1 MCLKT
6 PSPELLEEEKQIQIT
21 INNYIDQFKHIKFN
35 AGAGAGKTHALKES
49 LLYIVNKHGDKLKYH
64 NQQILCITYTNVATN
79 EIKERIGNSSL
90 VKVST
95 IHERVWELI
104 KDYQKELVQIHQEK
118 VSNELIETQGALNN
132 PDNAKYQKFQSLDEA
147 GQETLKQI
155 LLDNRELYY
164 RNKDKNAAI
173 FKTAFNTIVDN
184 DLMSNVGQFKDIIKA
199 IYKIENFQICLEKI
213 VANEYKSVI
222 YDNTQN
228 NDSLHRMKISHDTL
242 LEYGFKIVDR
252 YDTLKKIIIN
262 KFPYILIDEY
272 QDTAENVI
280 KIINSLSMYSQ
291 QINYNLF
298 IGYFGDTAQNIYDT
312 GVGSN
317 IDEIHPNL
325 VSVDKRFN
333 RRSAK
338 QVIEVINKIR
348 NDHIEQTSIYE
359 DDDCGSVEFYQGSE
373 DKINDFITKCKVDL
387 NISDTNKLHCFV
399 LKNELVAKYNGFENI
414 YNSFKRTTLYSGLNY
429 STLNT
434 ELVTYD
440 VTKLGDVQNL
450 IYKIIELQQSL
461 VNPKKPLSDIV
472 NEKIYEG
479 FNFKELFNLI
489 ELLKSISGNTL
500 KEYIE
505 SIFNNYEESETK
517 GYKKKVEDVFKEIDT
532 CSFENLVSFIL
543 EKLYRDIDDE
553 QLDDAKSKIET
564 LLSISMIEYIKW
576 FEFVNRV
583 EIQDVIYHTYHAT
596 KGLEFDNVLVIMEN
610 RFGQA
615 NKFSNFFSNP
625 NIGDESTKN
634 LLYVACSRAR
644 KNLKIFYLDD
654 ATSFRSGIETI
665 FGNVQEYITEEVI
678 NNG

>member
-118 VSNELIETQGALNN
+118 VLNELIETQSALNN
-132 PDNAKYQKFQSLDEA
+132 LDNTKYQKFQSLDEA

-155 LLDNRELYY
+155 LLDNRDLYY

-272 QDTAENVI
+272 QDTAEKVI

-387 NISDTNKLHCFV
+387 NISDTNKLHCFC
-399 LKNELVAKYNGFENI
+399 
-414 YNSFKRTTLYSGLNY
+414 T
-429 STLNT
+429 
-434 ELVTYD
+434 
-440 VTKLGDVQNL
+440 
-450 IYKIIELQQSL
+450 
-461 VNPKKPLSDIV
+461 
-472 NEKIYEG
+472 
-479 FNFKELFNLI
+479 
-489 ELLKSISGNTL
+489 
-500 KEYIE
+500 
-505 SIFNNYEESETK
+505 
-517 GYKKKVEDVFKEIDT
+517 
-532 CSFENLVSFIL
+532 
-543 EKLYRDIDDE
+543 
-553 QLDDAKSKIET
+553 
-564 LLSISMIEYIKW
+564 
-576 FEFVNRV
+576 
-583 EIQDVIYHTYHAT
+583 
-596 KGLEFDNVLVIMEN
+596 
-610 RFGQA
+610 
-615 NKFSNFFSNP
+615 
-625 NIGDESTKN
+625 
-634 LLYVACSRAR
+634 
-644 KNLKIFYLDD
+644 
-654 ATSFRSGIETI
+654 
-665 FGNVQEYITEEVI
+665 
-678 NNG
+678 

>member
-1 MCLKT
+1 MCLKN
-6 PSPELLEEEKQIQIT
+6 PSAELLEEEKQIQVT
-21 INNYIDQFKHIKFN
+21 INNHIDNFSHIKFN

-49 LLYIVNKHGDKLKYH
+49 LLYIVNKHGKKLKYH

-104 KDYQKELVQIHQEK
+104 KDYQKELVQIHQKK
-118 VSNELIETQGALNN
+118 VSNELNTTQAELNN
-132 PDNAKYQKFQSLDEA
+132 TDNAKYRKFQSLDASE
-147 GQETLKQI
+147 QEQLIRI

-164 RNKDKNAAI
+164 KNKDKSAPT
-173 FKTAFNTIVDN
+173 FKAAFNTIVNN

-222 YDNTQN
+222 YDSTQN

-242 LEYGFKIVDR
+242 LEYGFKIIDR
-252 YDTLKKIIIN
+252 YETLKKIIIN
-262 KFPYILIDEY
+262 KFPYILVDEY

-280 KIINSLSMYSQ
+280 KIINTLSIYSD
-291 QINYNLF
+291 QINFNLF

-348 NDHIEQTSIYE
+348 NDHIKQTSIYE

-373 DKINDFITKCKVDL
+373 ARINDFITQCKVDL

-414 YNSFKRTTLYSGLNY
+414 YNSFQDTILYSGLNY
-429 STLNT
+429 QALNT

-440 VTKLGDVQNL
+440 KTKLGDVQNL
-450 IYKIIELQQSL
+450 IYKIIELHQSL
-461 VNPKKPLSDIV
+461 VNPKTPISEIL
-472 NEKIYEG
+472 NERIYEG
-479 FNFKELFNLI
+479 FNFKELFDLI

-500 KEYIE
+500 KEYIV
-505 SIFNNYEESETK
+505 SIFNNYEESSIK
-517 GYKKKVEDVFKEIDT
+517 GFKQKVEDVFKEIDIY
-532 CSFENLVSFIL
+532 SLENLVSFML
-543 EKLYRDIDDE
+543 DKLYRDIDDA
-553 QLDDAKSKIET
+553 QLEEAKTKIER
-564 LLSISMIEYIKW
+564 LLSIPLSEYIKW
-576 FEFVNRV
+576 YEFVNRV
-583 EIQDVIYHTYHAT
+583 EKQDIVYHTYHAT
-596 KGLEFDNVLVIMEN
+596 KGLEFDNVLIIMEN
-610 RFGQA
+610 RFGRDA

-625 NIGDESTKN
+625 NAGDENTKN

-644 KNLKIFYLDD
+644 KNLRIFYLDD
-654 ATSFRSGIETI
+654 ITNFRNSMETI
-665 FGNVQEYITEEVI
+665 FGEVHSF
-678 NNG
+678 N

>member
-6 PSPELLEEEKQIQIT
+6 LLPELLEEEKQIQIA
-21 INNYIDQFKHIKFN
+21 INSHIDDFSHIKFN

-49 LLYIVNKHGDKLKYH
+49 LLYIVNKHGNKLRYH

-104 KDYQKELVQIHQEK
+104 KDYQEELVQIHKDNIEKWLNQFKLDIKDNSKQEYK
-118 VSNELIETQGALNN
+118 E
-132 PDNAKYQKFQSLDEA
+132 YQAFDEA
-147 GQETLKQI
+147 KQNDFFQLI
-155 LLDNRELYY
+155 IPKKEIFYK
-164 RNKDKNAAI
+164 NKDKKVGELKEIFSDEFTNY
-173 FKTAFNTIVDN
+173 FKTKGAFISTVKM
-184 DLMSNVGQFKDIIKA
+184 LF
-199 IYKIENFQICLEKI
+199 KIENFGKCLEKI
-213 VANEYKSVI
+213 DTKEYKSVI
-222 YDNTQN
+222 YDSKQN

-242 LEYGFKIVDR
+242 LEYGLKIVDR

-262 KFPYILIDEY
+262 KFPYILVDEY

-280 KIINSLSMYSQ
+280 KIINLLATYSE
-291 QINYNLF
+291 QINFNLF

-333 RRSAK
+333 RRSSK
-338 QVIEVINKIR
+338 QVIEIINKIR
-348 NDHIEQTSIYE
+348 NDHIEQISIYE

-373 DKINDFITKCKVDL
+373 DKINDFISKCTEDL

-399 LKNELVAKYNGFENI
+399 LKNELVAKYNGFVNI
-414 YNSFKRTTLYSGLNY
+414 YNSFKLAKRYQGLNY
-429 STLNT
+429 QDLNT

-440 VTKLGDVQNL
+440 KTKLGEVQNL

-461 VNPKKPLSDIV
+461 VNPKTPISDIL

-479 FNFKELFNLI
+479 FNFKELFDLI

-505 SIFNNYEESETK
+505 TIFNKYEESETK
-517 GYKKKVEDVFKEIDT
+517 GYKKKVEDIFKEIDT
-532 CSFENLVSFIL
+532 YSLEKLVFYML

-553 QLDDAKSKIET
+553 QLDDAKIKIER
-564 LLSISMIEYIKW
+564 LLSISMTEYIKW

-583 EIQDVIYHTYHAT
+583 EKQDVIYHTYHAT

-610 RFGQA
+610 SFTRND
-615 NKFSNFFSNP
+615 NKFCNFFSNP
-625 NIGDESTKN
+625 NTGDENTKN

-644 KNLKIFYLDD
+644 KNLRIFYLDD
-654 ATSFRSGIETI
+654 VTSFRNSIESI
-665 FGNVQEYITEEVI
+665 FGELKIL
-678 NNG
+678 

>member
-1 MCLKT
+1 MCLKN
-6 PSPELLEEEKQIQIT
+6 PSAELLEEEKQIQIT
-21 INNYIDQFKHIKFN
+21 INSHIDEFNHIKFN

-49 LLYIVNKHGDKLKYH
+49 LLYIVNKYGDKLKYH

-95 IHERVWELI
+95 IHERIWELI

-118 VSNELIETQGALNN
+118 VSNELVETQAALSN
-132 PDNAKYQKFQSLDEA
+132 PDNSKYQKFQRLDET
-147 GQETLKQI
+147 GQEALKQI

-164 RNKDKNAAI
+164 TNKDKNTAT
-173 FKTAFNTIVDN
+173 FRTAFQEIVDSSM
-184 DLMSNVGQFKDIIKA
+184 MSNVGQFKDIIKA

-213 VANEYKSVI
+213 STGEYKSVI
-222 YDNTQN
+222 YDSTQN

-242 LEYGFKIVDR
+242 LEYGLKIVDR
-252 YDTLKKIIIN
+252 YETLKKIIIN
-262 KFPYILIDEY
+262 KFPYILVDEY

-280 KIINSLSMYSQ
+280 KIINTLSIYSE
-291 QINYNLF
+291 QINFNLF

-348 NDHIEQTSIYE
+348 NDYIKQTSIYE

-373 DKINDFITKCKVDL
+373 ARINDFITQCKVDL

-414 YNSFKRTTLYSGLNY
+414 YNSFQDTILYSGLNY
-429 STLNT
+429 QALNT

-440 VTKLGDVQNL
+440 KTKLGDVQNL
-450 IYKIIELQQSL
+450 IYKIIELYQSL
-461 VNPKKPLSDIV
+461 VNPKTPISEIL

-479 FNFKELFNLI
+479 FNFKELFDLI

-500 KEYIE
+500 KEYIV
-505 SIFNNYEESETK
+505 SIFNNYEESSIK
-517 GYKKKVEDVFKEIDT
+517 GFKQKVEDIFKEINMY
-532 CSFENLVSFIL
+532 SLENLVSFIL

-553 QLDDAKSKIET
+553 KIDDAKIKLET
-564 LLSISMIEYIKW
+564 LLSIPIAEYIKW
-576 FEFVNRV
+576 FEFVNRA
-583 EIQDVIYHTYHAT
+583 EKQDVIYHTYHGT
-596 KGLEFDNVLVIMEN
+596 KGLEFDNVVVIMEN
-610 RFGQA
+610 GFGRNP
-615 NKFSNFFSNP
+615 NKFSNFFSNL
-625 NIGDESTKN
+625 NAGDENTKN

-644 KNLKIFYLDD
+644 KNLRIFYLNDV
-654 ATSFRSGIETI
+654 TNFKIGIQNI
-665 FGNVQEYITEEVI
+665 FNEVKVF
-678 NNG
+678 

>member
-1 MCLKT
+1 MCLKN
-6 PSPELLEEEKQIQIT
+6 PSAELLEEEKQIQVT
-21 INNYIDQFKHIKFN
+21 INNHIDNFSHIKFN

-49 LLYIVNKHGDKLKYH
+49 LLYIVNKHGNKLKYH

-118 VSNELIETQGALNN
+118 VSNELIETQATLNN
-132 PDNAKYQKFQSLDEA
+132 PDIVKYKKFQDLDEA
-147 GQETLKQI
+147 NQETLRQI

-164 RNKDKNAAI
+164 KNKDKNAAT
-173 FKTAFNTIVDN
+173 FKTAFQGIVDSSM
-184 DLMSNVGQFKDIIKA
+184 MSNVGQFKDIIKA
-199 IYKIENFQICLEKI
+199 IYKISNYQICLTKI
-213 VANEYKSVI
+213 DTKEYKTVV
-222 YDNTQN
+222 YDSKQNT
-228 NDSLHRMKISHDTL
+228 DSLHRMKVSHETL
-242 LEYGFKIVDR
+242 LEYGLKIVDK

-280 KIINSLSMYSQ
+280 KIINLLSMYSE

-298 IGYFGDTAQNIYDT
+298 IGYFGDTAQNIYDI

-325 VSVDKRFN
+325 VSVNKRFN

-348 NDHIEQTSIYE
+348 NDHIEQISIYE

-373 DKINDFITKCKVDL
+373 DKINDFITRCKVDL

-414 YNSFKRTTLYSGLNY
+414 YNSFKDTALYSGQNYQALN
-429 STLNT
+429 S

-440 VTKLGDVQNL
+440 KTKLGDVQNL
-450 IYKIIELQQSL
+450 IFKIIELQQSL
-461 VNPKKPLSDIV
+461 VNPKTPISEIL

-479 FNFKELFNLI
+479 FNFKELFDLI

-505 SIFNNYEESETK
+505 TIFNYYEESEIK
-517 GYKKKVEDVFKEIDT
+517 GYKQKVEDVFKEIDT
-532 CSFENLVSFIL
+532 YSLENLVSFML

-553 QLDDAKSKIET
+553 QLEDAKTKIET
-564 LLSISMIEYIKW
+564 LLSIPIIEYIKW
-576 FEFVNRV
+576 YEFVNRV
-583 EIQDVIYHTYHAT
+583 EKQDVIYHTYHAT
-596 KGLEFDNVLVIMEN
+596 KGLEFDNVLIIMEN
-610 RFGQA
+610 KFGLER
-615 NKFSNFFSNP
+615 NKFSSFFTNP
-625 NIGDESTKN
+625 INGDKNTKN

-654 ATSFRSGIETI
+654 VTTFKDGIENI
-665 FGNVQEYITEEVI
+665 FSEVKI
-678 NNG
+678 FNI

>member
-1 MCLKT
+1 MCLKN
-6 PSPELLEEEKQIQIT
+6 PSAELLEKEKQIQVI
-21 INNYIDQFKHIKFN
+21 INNHIDNFSHIKFN

-49 LLYIVNKHGDKLKYH
+49 LLYIVNKHGNKLKDH

-118 VSNELIETQGALNN
+118 VSNELNTTQAELNN
-132 PDNAKYQKFQSLDEA
+132 TDNAKYRKFQSLDASE
-147 GQETLKQI
+147 QEQLIRI

-164 RNKDKNAAI
+164 KNKDKSAPI

-222 YDNTQN
+222 YDSTQN

-272 QDTAENVI
+272 QDTAEKVI

-338 QVIEVINKIR
+338 QVIKVINKIR
-348 NDHIEQTSIYE
+348 NDHIEQISIYE

-373 DKINDFITKCKVDL
+373 DKINDFITRCKVDL
-387 NISDTNKLHCFV
+387 NISGTNKLHCFV

-414 YNSFKRTTLYSGLNY
+414 YNSFKNTILYSGLNY
-429 STLNT
+429 QNLNI

-440 VTKLGDVQNL
+440 KTKLGDVQNL

-461 VNPKKPLSDIV
+461 INLKTPISDIL

-479 FNFKELFNLI
+479 FNFKELFDLI

-505 SIFNNYEESETK
+505 TIFNYYEESEIK
-517 GYKKKVEDVFKEIDT
+517 GYKQKVEDVFKEIDT
-532 CSFENLVSFIL
+532 YSLENLVSFML

-553 QLDDAKSKIET
+553 QLDDAKTKIER
-564 LLSISMIEYIKW
+564 LLSIPMTEYIKW

-583 EIQDVIYHTYHAT
+583 ENQEVIYHTYHGT
-596 KGLEFDNVLVIMEN
+596 KGLEFNNVVVIMEN
-610 RFGQA
+610 SFTRND
-615 NKFSNFFSNP
+615 NKFSTFFSNL
-625 NIGDESTKN
+625 NNEDENTKN

-644 KNLKIFYLDD
+644 KNLRIFYLDD
-654 ATSFRSGIETI
+654 ITSFKDGIKTI
-665 FGNVQEYITEEVI
+665 FGEIYQFINIQE
-678 NNG
+678 

>member
-1 MCLKT
+1 MCLKN
-6 PSPELLEEEKQIQIT
+6 PSAELLEEEKQIQVT
-21 INNYIDQFKHIKFN
+21 INNHIDNFSHIKFN

-49 LLYIVNKHGDKLKYH
+49 LIYIVNKHGNKLKYH

-95 IHERVWELI
+95 IHERIWELI
-104 KDYQKELVQIHQEK
+104 KDYQKELLQIHKEK
-118 VSNELIETQGALNN
+118 VLDELTKTQVALNN
-132 PDNAKYQKFQSLDEA
+132 PEIKKYQLFQSLDETR
-147 GQETLKQI
+147 QETLKQV

-164 RNKDKNAAI
+164 KNKDKNAGQ
-173 FKTAFNTIVDN
+173 FRTAFQKIVDSN
-184 DLMSNVGQFKDIIKA
+184 LMSSVEKFKDIIKA
-199 IYKIENFQICLEKI
+199 IYKIDNYQICLTKI
-213 VANEYKSVI
+213 DIKEYKTVV
-222 YDNTQN
+222 YDSTQN

-262 KFPYILIDEY
+262 KFPYILVDEY

-280 KIINSLSMYSQ
+280 KIINSLSMYSE

-312 GVGSN
+312 EVRSN

-325 VSVDKRFN
+325 VPVDKRFN

-348 NDHIEQTSIYE
+348 NDQIKQISIYV
-359 DDDCGSVEFYQGSE
+359 DDNCGSVEFYQGRE
-373 DKINDFITKCKVDL
+373 DKINDFITRCKVDL

-414 YNSFKRTTLYSGLNY
+414 YNSFKDTILYSGLNY
-429 STLNT
+429 SALNT

-440 VTKLGDVQNL
+440 ITKFGDVQNL

-461 VNPKKPLSDIV
+461 VNPKTPMSNIV
-472 NEKIYEG
+472 NEKIYDG
-479 FNFKELFNLI
+479 LNFKELFDLI
-489 ELLKSISGNTL
+489 ELLKSITGNTL

-505 SIFNNYEESETK
+505 TIFNYYKESEIK
-517 GYKKKVEDVFKEIDT
+517 GFKQKVEDVFKEIDT
-532 CSFENLVSFIL
+532 YSLENLVSFML

-553 QLDDAKSKIET
+553 QLEDAKTKIER
-564 LLSISMIEYIKW
+564 LLFIPLAEYIKW
-576 FEFVNRV
+576 YEFVNRV
-583 EIQDVIYHTYHAT
+583 ENQEVIYHTYHGT
-596 KGLEFDNVLVIMEN
+596 KGLEFDNVIVIMEN
-610 RFGQA
+610 GFGRNA
-615 NKFSNFFSNP
+615 NKFSNFFTNP
-625 NIGDESTKN
+625 NAGDENTKN

-644 KNLKIFYLDD
+644 KNLRIFYLDD
-654 ATSFRSGIETI
+654 VTSFKAGIENI
-665 FGNVQEYITEEVI
+665 FDGVKVF
-678 NNG
+678 

>member
-6 PSPELLEEEKQIQIT
+6 PKTELLEEEKQIQVT
-21 INNYIDQFKHIKFN
+21 INNYIDEFKHIKFN

-49 LLYIVNKHGDKLKYH
+49 LLYIVNKYGMKLKYH

-95 IHERVWELI
+95 IHERIWELI

-118 VSNELIETQGALNN
+118 VSNELIETQATLNN
-132 PDNAKYQKFQSLDEA
+132 PDIVKYKKFQDLDEA
-147 GQETLKQI
+147 NQETLRQI

-164 RNKDKNAAI
+164 KNKDKNAAT
-173 FKTAFNTIVDN
+173 FKTAFQGIVDSSM
-184 DLMSNVGQFKDIIKA
+184 MSNVGQFKDIIKA
-199 IYKIENFQICLEKI
+199 IYKISNYQICLTKI
-213 VANEYKSVI
+213 DTKEYKTVV
-222 YDNTQN
+222 YDSKQNT
-228 NDSLHRMKISHDTL
+228 DSLHRMKVSHETL
-242 LEYGFKIVDR
+242 LEYGLKIVDK

-280 KIINSLSMYSQ
+280 KIINLLSMYSE

-298 IGYFGDTAQNIYDT
+298 IGYFGDTAQNIYDI

-325 VSVDKRFN
+325 VSVNKRFN

-348 NDHIEQTSIYE
+348 NDHIEQISIYE
-359 DDDCGSVEFYQGSE
+359 DDDCGSVKFYQGSE
-373 DKINDFITKCKVDL
+373 DKINDFITQCRIDL

-414 YNSFKRTTLYSGLNY
+414 YNSFKDTSLYSGVNY
-429 STLNT
+429 QALNT

-440 VTKLGDVQNL
+440 KTKLGVIQN
-450 IYKIIELQQSL
+450 IFYKIIELQQLL
-461 VNPKKPLSDIV
+461 VNPKTPISDML

-479 FNFKELFNLI
+479 FNFKELFDLI

-505 SIFNNYEESETK
+505 SIFNNYENSETK
-517 GYKKKVEDVFKEIDT
+517 GYKKKVEDIFKEIDT
-532 CSFENLVSFIL
+532 YTLENLVSYIL
-543 EKLYRDIDDE
+543 EKLYRDIGDE
-553 QLDDAKSKIET
+553 QLEESKEKIEI
-564 LLSISMIEYIKW
+564 LLSIPISEYIKW

-583 EIQDVIYHTYHAT
+583 EKQDIIYHTYHGT

-610 RFGQA
+610 KFGKET
-615 NKFSNFFSNP
+615 NKFSNFFSTP
-625 NIGDESTKN
+625 NSGDENTKN

-654 ATSFRSGIETI
+654 VSSFRNGIESI
-665 FGNVQEYITEEVI
+665 FGNIYIYE
-678 NNG
+678 

>member
-1 MCLKT
+1 MCLKN
-6 PSPELLEEEKQIQIT
+6 PSAELLEEEKQIQIT
-21 INNYIDQFKHIKFN
+21 INSHIDEFNHIKFN

-49 LLYIVNKHGDKLKYH
+49 LLYIVNKYGDKLKYH

-95 IHERVWELI
+95 IHERIWELI

-118 VSNELIETQGALNN
+118 VSNELIETQAALSN
-132 PDNAKYQKFQSLDEA
+132 PDNTKYQKFQSLDESE
-147 GQETLKQI
+147 QEALKQI

-164 RNKDKNAAI
+164 RNKDKNAAT
-173 FKTAFNTIVDN
+173 FKTAFQEIVN
-184 DLMSNVGQFKDIIKA
+184 SSMMSNVGQFKDIIKA

-213 VANEYKSVI
+213 SMGEYKSVI
-222 YDNTQN
+222 YDSTQN

-242 LEYGFKIVDR
+242 LEYGLKIVDR
-252 YDTLKKIIIN
+252 YETLKKIIIN
-262 KFPYILIDEY
+262 KFPYILVDEY

-280 KIINSLSMYSQ
+280 KIINTLSIYSD
-291 QINYNLF
+291 QINFNLF

-348 NDHIEQTSIYE
+348 NDHIKQTSIYE

-373 DKINDFITKCKVDL
+373 ARINDFITQCKVDL

-414 YNSFKRTTLYSGLNY
+414 YNSFQDTILYSGLNY
-429 STLNT
+429 QALNT

-440 VTKLGDVQNL
+440 KTKLGDVQNL
-450 IYKIIELQQSL
+450 IYKIIELHQSL
-461 VNPKKPLSDIV
+461 VNPKTPISEIL
-472 NEKIYEG
+472 NERIYEG
-479 FNFKELFNLI
+479 FNFKELFDLI

-500 KEYIE
+500 KEYIV
-505 SIFNNYEESETK
+505 SIFNNYEESSIK
-517 GYKKKVEDVFKEIDT
+517 GFKQKVEDVFKEIDIY
-532 CSFENLVSFIL
+532 SLENLVSFML
-543 EKLYRDIDDE
+543 DKLYRDIDDA
-553 QLDDAKSKIET
+553 QLEEAKTKIER
-564 LLSISMIEYIKW
+564 LLSIPLSEYIKW
-576 FEFVNRV
+576 YEFVNRV
-583 EIQDVIYHTYHAT
+583 EKQDIVYHTYHAT
-596 KGLEFDNVLVIMEN
+596 KGLEFDNVLIIMEN
-610 RFGQA
+610 RFGRDA

-625 NIGDESTKN
+625 NAGDENTKN

-644 KNLKIFYLDD
+644 KNLRIFYLDD
-654 ATSFRSGIETI
+654 ITNFRNSMETI
-665 FGNVQEYITEEVI
+665 FGEVHSF
-678 NNG
+678 N

>member
-6 PSPELLEEEKQIQIT
+6 PSPELLEEEKQIQVT
-21 INNYIDQFKHIKFN
+21 INNYIDEFKHIKFN

-49 LLYIVNKHGDKLKYH
+49 LLYIVNKHGNKLKYH

-79 EIKERIGNSSL
+79 EIKERIGNSSF

-118 VSNELIETQGALNN
+118 VSDELIETQAALNN
-132 PDNAKYQKFQSLDEA
+132 PEIRKYQVFQSLAEI
-147 GQETLKQI
+147 GQEALKQI
-155 LLDNRELYY
+155 LLDNKELYY
-164 RNKDKNAAI
+164 KNKDKNAAT
-173 FKTAFNTIVDN
+173 FRTAFQAIVDSSM
-184 DLMSNVGQFKDIIKA
+184 LSNVVQFKDIIKA
-199 IYKIENFQICLEKI
+199 IYKMSNYQICLTKI
-213 VANEYKSVI
+213 NTKEYKSVV
-222 YDNTQN
+222 YDSTQN
-228 NDSLHRMKISHDTL
+228 NDSLHKMKISHDTL
-242 LEYGFKIVDR
+242 LEYGFKIIDR

-262 KFPYILIDEY
+262 KFPYILVDEY

-280 KIINSLSMYSQ
+280 KIINSLSMYSE
-291 QINYNLF
+291 QINFNLF

-317 IDEIHPNL
+317 IDEINPHL
-325 VSVDKRFN
+325 VSVDKLFN

-348 NDHIEQTSIYE
+348 NDRIIQISIYE
-359 DDDCGSVEFYQGSE
+359 DNDCGSVEFYQGSE
-373 DKINDFITKCKVDL
+373 DRIKDFITQCKVDL

-414 YNSFKRTTLYSGLNY
+414 YNSFKDTILYSGLNY
-429 STLNT
+429 QALNT

-440 VTKLGDVQNL
+440 KTKLGYVQNL

-461 VNPKKPLSDIV
+461 INPKTPISDILT
-472 NEKIYEG
+472 EKIYEG
-479 FNFKELFNLI
+479 FNFKELFDLT

-505 SIFNNYEESETK
+505 TIFNNYEESETK

-532 CSFENLVSFIL
+532 YSLENLVSFML

-553 QLDDAKSKIET
+553 QLEEAKEKIEI
-564 LLSISMIEYIKW
+564 LLSIPISEYIKW
-576 FEFVNRV
+576 FEFVNRI
-583 EIQDVIYHTYHAT
+583 EEQDVIYYTYHAT

-610 RFGQA
+610 RFGKETS
-615 NKFSNFFSNP
+615 KFSNFFSNP
-625 NIGDESTKN
+625 NAGDENTKN

-644 KNLKIFYLDD
+644 KNLRIFYLDD
-654 ATSFRSGIETI
+654 VTSFKAGIENI
-665 FGNVQEYITEEVI
+665 FDGVKVF
-678 NNG
+678 

>member
-1 MCLKT
+1 MCLKN
-6 PSPELLEEEKQIQIT
+6 PSAELLEEEKQIQVT
-21 INNYIDQFKHIKFN
+21 INNHIDNFSHIKFN

-49 LLYIVNKHGDKLKYH
+49 LLYIVNKHGNKLKYH

-79 EIKERIGNSSL
+79 EIKERIGNSTL

-118 VSNELIETQGALNN
+118 VSNELNTTQAELNN
-132 PDNAKYQKFQSLDEA
+132 TDNAKYRKFQSLDASE
-147 GQETLKQI
+147 QEQLIRI
-155 LLDNRELYY
+155 LLDNKELYY
-164 RNKDKNAAI
+164 KNKDKSAPT
-173 FKTAFNTIVDN
+173 FKAAFNTIVNN

-222 YDNTQN
+222 YDSTQN

-242 LEYGFKIVDR
+242 LEYGFKIIDR
-252 YDTLKKIIIN
+252 YVTLKKIIIN
-262 KFPYILIDEY
+262 KFPYILVDEY

-280 KIINSLSMYSQ
+280 KIINSLSMYSE
-291 QINYNLF
+291 QINFNLF

-312 GVGSN
+312 DVGNN
-317 IDEIHPNL
+317 IDEIHPHL

-348 NDHIEQTSIYE
+348 NDHIEQISIYE

-373 DKINDFITKCKVDL
+373 DKINDFITRCKVDL

-414 YNSFKRTTLYSGLNY
+414 YNSFKDTALYSGQNYQALN
-429 STLNT
+429 S

-440 VTKLGDVQNL
+440 KTKLGDVQNL
-450 IYKIIELQQSL
+450 IFKIIELQQSL
-461 VNPKKPLSDIV
+461 VNPKTPISEIL

-479 FNFKELFNLI
+479 FNFKELFDLI

-517 GYKKKVEDVFKEIDT
+517 GYKKKVEDVFKEIDIY
-532 CSFENLVSFIL
+532 SLENLVSFML

-553 QLDDAKSKIET
+553 QLENAKINIEK
-564 LLSISMIEYIKW
+564 LLSISMTEYIKW
-576 FEFVNRV
+576 FEFVNRA
-583 EIQDVIYHTYHAT
+583 EEQDVIYHTYHGT
-596 KGLEFDNVLVIMEN
+596 KGLEFDNVVVIMEN
-610 RFGQA
+610 GFGRNP
-615 NKFSNFFSNP
+615 NKFSNFFVNP
-625 NIGDESTKN
+625 NAGDENTKN
-634 LLYVACSRAR
+634 LLYVACSRAK
-644 KNLKIFYLDD
+644 KNLRVFYLDD
-654 ATSFRSGIETI
+654 VSSFRNGIESI
-665 FGNVQEYITEEVI
+665 FGEIEEF
-678 NNG
+678 

>member
-6 PSPELLEEEKQIQIT
+6 PSPELLEEEKQIQVT
-21 INNYIDQFKHIKFN
+21 INNYIDEFKHIKFN

-49 LLYIVNKHGDKLKYH
+49 LLYIVNKHGNKLKYY

-79 EIKERIGNSSL
+79 EIKERIGNSTL

-95 IHERVWELI
+95 IHEIVWNLI
-104 KDYQKELVQIHQEK
+104 KDYQKELIQIHQEK
-118 VSNELIETQGALNN
+118 VTNELIETQSALNN

-147 GQETLKQI
+147 GQEALKQI

-164 RNKDKNAAI
+164 KNKDKNAGS
-173 FKTAFNTIVDN
+173 FRDAFQHIVDSS
-184 DLMSNVGQFKDIIKA
+184 LMTSVEKFKDIIKA
-199 IYKIENFQICLEKI
+199 IYKIENLQICLRKI
-213 VANEYKSVI
+213 SIGEYKSVI
-222 YDNTQN
+222 YDSKQN

-242 LEYGFKIVDR
+242 LEYTFRIINR

-280 KIINSLSMYSQ
+280 KIINSLSIYSE
-291 QINYNLF
+291 QINFNLF

-312 GVGSN
+312 GVVNN
-317 IDEIHPNL
+317 IDEIHTHL

-348 NDHIEQTSIYE
+348 NDNIEQISIYE
-359 DDDCGSVEFYQGSE
+359 DDDCGSVKFYQGSE
-373 DKINDFITKCKVDL
+373 DRINDFITRCKVDL
-387 NISDTNKLHCFV
+387 SISDTNKLHCFV

-414 YNSFKRTTLYSGLNY
+414 YNSFKNTILYSGLNY
-429 STLNT
+429 QNLNT

-440 VTKLGDVQNL
+440 KTKLGNVQNL

-461 VNPKKPLSDIV
+461 VNPKTPISDIL
-472 NEKIYEG
+472 NEKIYED
-479 FNFKELFNLI
+479 FNFKELFELI

-500 KEYIE
+500 KEYVE
-505 SIFNNYEESETK
+505 SIFNKYEEFETK
-517 GYKKKVEDVFKEIDT
+517 GYKKKVEDVFKEIEIY
-532 CSFENLVSFIL
+532 SLENLVFFMS
-543 EKLYRDIDDE
+543 EKLYKDIDDE
-553 QLDDAKSKIET
+553 QLEDAKTKIET
-564 LLSISMIEYIKW
+564 LMSIPMIEYIKW

-583 EIQDVIYHTYHAT
+583 EKQDVIYHTYHAT
-596 KGLEFDNVLVIMEN
+596 KGLEFDNVVVIMEN
-610 RFGQA
+610 GFGRNS
-615 NKFSNFFSNP
+615 NKFSNFFSNL
-625 NIGDESTKN
+625 NAGDENTKN

-644 KNLKIFYLDD
+644 KNLRIFYLNDVS
-654 ATSFRSGIETI
+654 SFRNGIQSI
-665 FGNVQEYITEEVI
+665 FGKIEEF
-678 NNG
+678 

>member
-6 PSPELLEEEKQIQIT
+6 PSAELLEEEKQIQVA
-21 INNYIDQFKHIKFN
+21 INNYIDEFRHIKFN

-49 LLYIVNKHGDKLKYH
+49 LLYIVNKHGNKLKYH

-95 IHERVWELI
+95 IHERIWELI

-118 VSNELIETQGALNN
+118 VSNELIEIQAALNN
-132 PDNAKYQKFQSLDEA
+132 PDNTKYQKFQSLDEA
-147 GQETLKQI
+147 GQETLKQS

-164 RNKDKNAAI
+164 RNKDKNAAT
-173 FKTAFNTIVDN
+173 FKTAFNSIIDN
-184 DLMSNVGQFKDIIKA
+184 NLMLNVGQFKDIIKA
-199 IYKIENFQICLEKI
+199 IYKIENFQICLGKI
-213 VANEYKSVI
+213 ATSEYKSVV
-222 YDNTQN
+222 YDSKQN

-242 LEYGFKIVDR
+242 LEYGLKIVDR

-262 KFPYILIDEY
+262 KFPYILVDEY

-280 KIINSLSMYSQ
+280 KIINSLSMYSE
-291 QINYNLF
+291 QINFNLF

-325 VSVDKRFN
+325 VPVDKRFN

-348 NDHIEQTSIYE
+348 DDRIVQTSIYE
-359 DDDCGSVEFYQGSE
+359 DDDCGSVEFYQGSA
-373 DKINDFITKCKVDL
+373 DNINNFIIQCTEDL

-414 YNSFKRTTLYSGLNY
+414 YDSFKHTSLYSGLNY
-429 STLNT
+429 SALNT

-440 VTKLGDVQNL
+440 ITKLGDVQNM

-461 VNPKKPLSDIV
+461 VNPKTPISDIL

-479 FNFKELFNLI
+479 FNFKELFDLI

-500 KEYIE
+500 KDYIE

-517 GYKKKVEDVFKEIDT
+517 GYKKKVEDIFKEIDIY
-532 CSFENLVSFIL
+532 SFENMVSYML

-553 QLDDAKSKIET
+553 QLDDAKNKIDI
-564 LLSISMIEYIKW
+564 LLSINITEYIKW

-583 EIQDVIYHTYHAT
+583 EKQDVIYHTYHAT

-610 RFGQA
+610 RFGRE
-615 NKFSNFFSNP
+615 NIFSNFFGNP
-625 NIGDESTKN
+625 NAGDENTKN

-644 KNLKIFYLDD
+644 KNLRIFYLNDVS
-654 ATSFRSGIETI
+654 SFRPGIESI
-665 FGNVQEYITEEVI
+665 FGEIHQVNDNV
-678 NNG
+678 

>member
-1 MCLKT
+1 MCLKN
-6 PSPELLEEEKQIQIT
+6 PSAELLEEEKQIQIT
-21 INNYIDQFKHIKFN
+21 INSHIDEFNHIKFN

-49 LLYIVNKHGDKLKYH
+49 LLYIVNKYGDKLKYH

-95 IHERVWELI
+95 IHERIWELI

-118 VSNELIETQGALNN
+118 VSNELIETQAALSN
-132 PDNAKYQKFQSLDEA
+132 PDNTKYQKFQSLDESE
-147 GQETLKQI
+147 QEALKQI
-155 LLDNRELYY
+155 LLDNIELYY
-164 RNKDKNAAI
+164 RNKDKNAAT
-173 FKTAFNTIVDN
+173 FKTAFQEIVN
-184 DLMSNVGQFKDIIKA
+184 SSMMSNVGQFKDIIKA

-213 VANEYKSVI
+213 SMGEYKSVI
-222 YDNTQN
+222 YDSTQN
-228 NDSLHRMKISHDTL
+228 NDSLYRMKISHDTL
-242 LEYGFKIVDR
+242 LEYGLKIVDR
-252 YDTLKKIIIN
+252 YETLKKIIIN
-262 KFPYILIDEY
+262 KFPYILVDEY

-280 KIINSLSMYSQ
+280 KIINALSIYSE
-291 QINYNLF
+291 QINFNLF

-348 NDHIEQTSIYE
+348 NDHIEQISIYE

-373 DKINDFITKCKVDL
+373 DKINDFITRCKVDL

-414 YNSFKRTTLYSGLNY
+414 YNSFKNTILYSGLNY
-429 STLNT
+429 QNLNT

-440 VTKLGDVQNL
+440 KTKLGNVQNL
-450 IYKIIELQQSL
+450 IYKIIELHQSL
-461 VNPKKPLSDIV
+461 VNLKTPISEIL

-479 FNFKELFNLI
+479 FNFKELFDLI

-505 SIFNNYEESETK
+505 SIFNNYEESRIK
-517 GYKKKVEDVFKEIDT
+517 GFKQKVEDVFKEIDSYSLEYLI
-532 CSFENLVSFIL
+532 SFML
-543 EKLYRDIDDE
+543 EKLFRDIDDE
-553 QLDDAKSKIET
+553 RLEDAKTKIER
-564 LLSISMIEYIKW
+564 LLSIPLSEYIKW
-576 FEFVNRV
+576 YEFVNRV
-583 EIQDVIYHTYHAT
+583 ENQDIIYHTYHGT
-596 KGLEFDNVLVIMEN
+596 KGLEFDNVVVIMEN
-610 RFGQA
+610 GFGQNP
-615 NKFSNFFSNP
+615 NKFSNFFGNP
-625 NIGDESTKN
+625 NAGDENTKN
-634 LLYVACSRAR
+634 LLYVACSRAK
-644 KNLKIFYLDD
+644 KNLRIFYLNDV
-654 ATSFRSGIETI
+654 TNFKIGIQNI
-665 FGNVQEYITEEVI
+665 FNEVKI
-678 NNG
+678 F

>member
-6 PSPELLEEEKQIQIT
+6 PSTELLEEEKQIQVS
-21 INNYIDQFKHIKFN
+21 INSYIDEFNHIKFN
-35 AGAGAGKTHALKES
+35 SGAGAGKTYALKES

-104 KDYQKELVQIHQEK
+104 RDYQKELVEIHQEK
-118 VSNELIETQGALNN
+118 VSEELSETENALINPNN
-132 PDNAKYQKFQSLDEA
+132 TKYQKFQNLDYD
-147 GQETLKQI
+147 GQETLKQR
-155 LLDNRELYY
+155 LLENRELYY
-164 RNKDKNAAI
+164 KNKDKNAAT
-173 FKTAFNTIVDN
+173 FKAAFNEIVDSN
-184 DLMSNVGQFKDIIKA
+184 LMSNVGNFKNIIKA
-199 IYKIENFQICLEKI
+199 IYKINNYEVCLTKI
-213 VANEYKSVI
+213 DIKEYKTVV
-222 YDNTQN
+222 YDSKQN

-242 LEYGFKIVDR
+242 LEYGLKIVDR

-262 KFPYILIDEY
+262 KFPYILVDEY

-280 KIINSLSMYSQ
+280 KIINLLARYSE
-291 QINYNLF
+291 QINFNLF

-317 IDEIHPNL
+317 IDEIHTNL

-359 DDDCGSVEFYQGSE
+359 DDSCGSVEFYQGSE
-373 DKINDFITKCKVDL
+373 DRISNFVAQCKVDL

-399 LKNELVAKYNGFENI
+399 LKNDLVAKYNGFENI
-414 YNSFKRTTLYSGLNY
+414 YNLFKDTILYSGVNY
-429 STLNT
+429 QALNT

-440 VTKLGDVQNL
+440 KTKLGDVQNL

-461 VNPKKPLSDIV
+461 VNPKTPISDIL

-479 FNFKELFNLI
+479 FNFKELFDLI

-505 SIFNNYEESETK
+505 SIFNNYEESEKK
-517 GYKKKVEDVFKEIDT
+517 GYKQKVEDVFKEIDT
-532 CSFENLVSFIL
+532 YSLENLVSFIL

-553 QLDDAKSKIET
+553 QLEDAKTKIEI
-564 LLSISMIEYIKW
+564 LLSIPMTEYIKW

-583 EIQDVIYHTYHAT
+583 EKQDVIYHTYHAT

-610 RFGQA
+610 RFGRVH
-615 NKFSNFFSNP
+615 NKFSSFFSEP
-625 NIGDESTKN
+625 NSGDENTKN

-654 ATSFRSGIETI
+654 VTSFKDGIESI
-665 FGNVQEYITEEVI
+665 FSEIKDF
-678 NNG
+678 

>member
-6 PSPELLEEEKQIQIT
+6 PSAELLEEEKQIQVT
-21 INNYIDQFKHIKFN
+21 INNYIDEFNHIKFN
-35 AGAGAGKTHALKES
+35 AGAGAGKTHALKQS
-49 LLYIVNKHGDKLKYH
+49 LLYIVNKHGNKLKYH

-95 IHERVWELI
+95 IHERIWELI
-104 KDYQKELVQIHQEK
+104 KDYQQELVQIHKEK
-118 VSNELIETQGALNN
+118 VLDELTKTQVALNN
-132 PDNAKYQKFQSLDEA
+132 PEIKKYQLFQSLDETE
-147 GQETLKQI
+147 QETLKQI

-164 RNKDKNAAI
+164 KNKDKNAGP
-173 FKTAFNTIVDN
+173 FRTAFQGIVDSS
-184 DLMSNVGQFKDIIKA
+184 LMSSVEKFKDIIKA
-199 IYKIENFQICLEKI
+199 IYKIDNYQICLTKI
-213 VANEYKSVI
+213 DTKEYKTVV
-222 YDNTQN
+222 YDSKQN

-242 LEYGFKIVDR
+242 LEYGFKIIDR

-262 KFPYILIDEY
+262 KFPYILVDEY

-280 KIINSLSMYSQ
+280 KIINSLSLYSE
-291 QINYNLF
+291 QINFNLF

-317 IDEIHPNL
+317 INDIHSNL

-333 RRSAK
+333 RRSTK

-348 NDHIEQTSIYE
+348 NDNIKQTSIYE

-373 DKINDFITKCKVDL
+373 DRINNFITQCKEDL
-387 NISDTNKLHCFV
+387 NISGTNKLHCFV

-414 YNSFKRTTLYSGLNY
+414 YNSFKDTILYTGLNY
-429 STLNT
+429 LALNT

-440 VTKLGDVQNL
+440 VTKLGDIQNL
-450 IYKIIELQQSL
+450 FYKIIELQQSL
-461 VNPKKPLSDIV
+461 VNPKTPISDIV

-479 FNFKELFNLI
+479 FNFKELFDLI

-505 SIFNNYEESETK
+505 SIFNNNEENETK
-517 GYKKKVEDVFKEIDT
+517 GYKKKVEDIFKEIDT
-532 CSFENLVSFIL
+532 YSLENIVSFML

-553 QLDDAKSKIET
+553 QLDDAKTKIER
-564 LLSISMIEYIKW
+564 LLSIPMTEYIKW

-583 EIQDVIYHTYHAT
+583 EKQDVIYHTYHAT

-610 RFGQA
+610 RFGQP

-625 NIGDESTKN
+625 NYGDENTKN

-644 KNLKIFYLDD
+644 KKLRIFYLDD
-654 ATSFRSGIETI
+654 ITSFRSGIESI
-665 FGNVQEYITEEVI
+665 FGTALEFH
-678 NNG
+678 

>member
-1 MCLKT
+1 MCLKN
-6 PSPELLEEEKQIQIT
+6 PSAELLEEEKQIQVT
-21 INNYIDQFKHIKFN
+21 INNHIDNFSHIKFN

-49 LLYIVNKHGDKLKYH
+49 LLYIVNKHGNKLKYH

-118 VSNELIETQGALNN
+118 VSNELNTTQAELNN
-132 PDNAKYQKFQSLDEA
+132 TDNAKYRKFQSLDASE
-147 GQETLKQI
+147 QEQLIRI
-155 LLDNRELYY
+155 LLDNKELYY
-164 RNKDKNAAI
+164 KNKDKSAPT
-173 FKTAFNTIVDN
+173 FKAAFNTIVNN

-222 YDNTQN
+222 YDSTQN
-228 NDSLHRMKISHDTL
+228 NDSLYRMKISHDTL
-242 LEYGFKIVDR
+242 LEYGFKIIDR
-252 YDTLKKIIIN
+252 YVTLKKIIIN
-262 KFPYILIDEY
+262 KFPYILVDEY

-280 KIINSLSMYSQ
+280 KIINSLSMYSE
-291 QINYNLF
+291 QINFNLF

-312 GVGSN
+312 DVGNN
-317 IDEIHPNL
+317 IDEIHPHL

-348 NDHIEQTSIYE
+348 NDHIEQISIYE

-373 DKINDFITKCKVDL
+373 DKINDFITRCKVDL

-414 YNSFKRTTLYSGLNY
+414 YNSFKDTALYSGQNYQALN
-429 STLNT
+429 S

-440 VTKLGDVQNL
+440 KTKLGDVQNL
-450 IYKIIELQQSL
+450 IFKIIELQQSL
-461 VNPKKPLSDIV
+461 VNPKTPISEIL

-479 FNFKELFNLI
+479 FNFKELFDLI

-532 CSFENLVSFIL
+532 YSLENLVSFML

-553 QLDDAKSKIET
+553 QLEDAKTKIET
-564 LLSISMIEYIKW
+564 LLSIPIIEYIKW
-576 FEFVNRV
+576 YEFVNRV
-583 EIQDVIYHTYHAT
+583 EKQDVIYHTYHAT
-596 KGLEFDNVLVIMEN
+596 KGLEFDNVLIIMEN
-610 RFGQA
+610 KFGLER
-615 NKFSNFFSNP
+615 NKFSSFFTNP
-625 NIGDESTKN
+625 INGDKNTKN

-654 ATSFRSGIETI
+654 VTTFKDGIENI
-665 FGNVQEYITEEVI
+665 FSEVKI
-678 NNG
+678 FNI

>member
-1 MCLKT
+1 M
-6 PSPELLEEEKQIQIT
+6 
-21 INNYIDQFKHIKFN
+21 
-35 AGAGAGKTHALKES
+35 
-49 LLYIVNKHGDKLKYH
+49 KLKYH

-95 IHERVWELI
+95 IHERIWELI

-118 VSNELIETQGALNN
+118 VSNELIETQATLNN
-132 PDNAKYQKFQSLDEA
+132 PDIVKYKKFQDLDEA
-147 GQETLKQI
+147 NQETLRQI

-164 RNKDKNAAI
+164 KNKDKNAAT
-173 FKTAFNTIVDN
+173 FKTAFQGIVDSSM
-184 DLMSNVGQFKDIIKA
+184 MSNVGQFKDIIKA
-199 IYKIENFQICLEKI
+199 IYKISNYQICLTKI
-213 VANEYKSVI
+213 DTKEYKTVV
-222 YDNTQN
+222 YDSKQNT
-228 NDSLHRMKISHDTL
+228 DSLHRMKVSHETL
-242 LEYGFKIVDR
+242 LEYGLKIVDK

-280 KIINSLSMYSQ
+280 KIINLLSMYSE

-298 IGYFGDTAQNIYDT
+298 IGYFGDTAQNIYDI

-325 VSVDKRFN
+325 VSVNKRFN

-348 NDHIEQTSIYE
+348 NDHIEQISIYE
-359 DDDCGSVEFYQGSE
+359 DDDCGSVKFYQGSE
-373 DKINDFITKCKVDL
+373 DKINDFITQCRIDL

-414 YNSFKRTTLYSGLNY
+414 YNSFKDTSLYSGVNY
-429 STLNT
+429 QALNT

-440 VTKLGDVQNL
+440 KTKLGVIQN
-450 IYKIIELQQSL
+450 IFYKIIELQQLL
-461 VNPKKPLSDIV
+461 VNPKTPISDML

-479 FNFKELFNLI
+479 FNFKELFDLI

-505 SIFNNYEESETK
+505 SIFNNYENSETK
-517 GYKKKVEDVFKEIDT
+517 GYKKKVEDIFKEIDT
-532 CSFENLVSFIL
+532 YTLENSVSYIL
-543 EKLYRDIDDE
+543 EKLYRDIGDE
-553 QLDDAKSKIET
+553 QLEESKEKIEI
-564 LLSISMIEYIKW
+564 LLSIPISEYIKW

-583 EIQDVIYHTYHAT
+583 EKQDIIYHTYHGT

-610 RFGQA
+610 KFGKET

-625 NIGDESTKN
+625 NSGDENTKN

-654 ATSFRSGIETI
+654 VSSFRNGIESI
-665 FGNVQEYITEEVI
+665 FGNIYIYE
-678 NNG
+678 

>member
-1 MCLKT
+1 MCLKN
-6 PSPELLEEEKQIQIT
+6 PSAELLEEEKQIQVT
-21 INNYIDQFKHIKFN
+21 INNYIDEFKHIKFN

-49 LLYIVNKHGDKLKYH
+49 LLYIVNKHGNKLKYH

-118 VSNELIETQGALNN
+118 VSNELIETQATLNN
-132 PDNAKYQKFQSLDEA
+132 PDIVKYKKFQDLDEA
-147 GQETLKQI
+147 NQETLRQI

-164 RNKDKNAAI
+164 KNKDKNAAT
-173 FKTAFNTIVDN
+173 FKTAFQGIVDSSM
-184 DLMSNVGQFKDIIKA
+184 MSNVGQFKDIIKA
-199 IYKIENFQICLEKI
+199 IYKISNYQICLTKI
-213 VANEYKSVI
+213 DTKEYKTVV
-222 YDNTQN
+222 YDSKQNT
-228 NDSLHRMKISHDTL
+228 DSLHRMKVSHETL
-242 LEYGFKIVDR
+242 LEYGLKIVDK

-280 KIINSLSMYSQ
+280 KIINLLSMYSE

-312 GVGSN
+312 GVGSD

-325 VSVDKRFN
+325 VSVNKRFN
-333 RRSAK
+333 RRSTK

-348 NDHIEQTSIYE
+348 NDHIEQISIYE

-373 DKINDFITKCKVDL
+373 DKINDFITRCKVDL
-387 NISDTNKLHCFV
+387 NISYTNKLHCFV

-414 YNSFKRTTLYSGLNY
+414 YNSFKNTILYSGLNY
-429 STLNT
+429 QNLNT

-440 VTKLGDVQNL
+440 KTKLGEVQNL

-461 VNPKKPLSDIV
+461 VNPKTPISDIL

-479 FNFKELFNLI
+479 FNFKELFDLI

-505 SIFNNYEESETK
+505 TIFNYYEESEIK
-517 GYKKKVEDVFKEIDT
+517 GYKQKVEDVFKEIDT
-532 CSFENLVSFIL
+532 YSLENLVSFML

-553 QLDDAKSKIET
+553 QLDDAKTKIET
-564 LLSISMIEYIKW
+564 LLSIPMTEYIKW

-583 EIQDVIYHTYHAT
+583 EEQDVIYHTYHAT
-596 KGLEFDNVLVIMEN
+596 KGLEFDNVLIIMEN
-610 RFGQA
+610 KFGLER
-615 NKFSNFFSNP
+615 NKFSSFFTNP
-625 NIGDESTKN
+625 INGDKNTKN

-654 ATSFRSGIETI
+654 VTTFKDGIENI
-665 FGNVQEYITEEVI
+665 FSEVKI
-678 NNG
+678 FNI

>member
-6 PSPELLEEEKQIQIT
+6 PKTELLEEEKQIQVT
-21 INNYIDQFKHIKFN
+21 INNYIDEFKHIKFN

-49 LLYIVNKHGDKLKYH
+49 LLYIVNKYGMKLKYH

-95 IHERVWELI
+95 IHERIWELI

-118 VSNELIETQGALNN
+118 VSNELIETQATLNN
-132 PDNAKYQKFQSLDEA
+132 PDIVKYKKFQDLDEA
-147 GQETLKQI
+147 NQETLRQI

-164 RNKDKNAAI
+164 KNKDKNAAT
-173 FKTAFNTIVDN
+173 FKTAFQGIVDSSM
-184 DLMSNVGQFKDIIKA
+184 MSNVGQFKDIIKA
-199 IYKIENFQICLEKI
+199 IYKISNYQICLTKI
-213 VANEYKSVI
+213 DTKEYKTVV
-222 YDNTQN
+222 YDSKQNT
-228 NDSLHRMKISHDTL
+228 DSLHRMKVSHETL
-242 LEYGFKIVDR
+242 LEYGLKIVDK

-280 KIINSLSMYSQ
+280 KIINLLSMYSE

-298 IGYFGDTAQNIYDT
+298 IGYFGDTAQNIYDI

-325 VSVDKRFN
+325 VSVNKRFN

-348 NDHIEQTSIYE
+348 NDHIEQISIYE
-359 DDDCGSVEFYQGSE
+359 DDDCGSVKFYQGSE
-373 DKINDFITKCKVDL
+373 DKINDFITRCKVDL
-387 NISDTNKLHCFV
+387 NISYTNKLHCFV

-414 YNSFKRTTLYSGLNY
+414 YNLFKNTILYSGLNY
-429 STLNT
+429 QNLNT

-440 VTKLGDVQNL
+440 KTKLGNVQNL
-450 IYKIIELQQSL
+450 IYKIIELHQSL
-461 VNPKKPLSDIV
+461 VNLTTSISEIL

-479 FNFKELFNLI
+479 FNFKELFDLI

-517 GYKKKVEDVFKEIDT
+517 GYKKKVEDVFKEIDIY
-532 CSFENLVSFIL
+532 SLENLVSFML

-553 QLDDAKSKIET
+553 QLENAKINIEK
-564 LLSISMIEYIKW
+564 LLSISMTEYIKW
-576 FEFVNRV
+576 FEFVNRA
-583 EIQDVIYHTYHAT
+583 EEQDVIYHTYHGT
-596 KGLEFDNVLVIMEN
+596 KGLEFDNVVVIMEN
-610 RFGQA
+610 GFGRNP
-615 NKFSNFFSNP
+615 NKFSNFFVNP
-625 NIGDESTKN
+625 NAGDENTKN
-634 LLYVACSRAR
+634 LLYVACSRAK
-644 KNLKIFYLDD
+644 KNLRVFYLDD
-654 ATSFRSGIETI
+654 VSSFRNGIESI
-665 FGNVQEYITEEVI
+665 FGEIEEF
-678 NNG
+678 

>member
-6 PSPELLEEEKQIQIT
+6 PKTELLEEEKQIQVT
-21 INNYIDQFKHIKFN
+21 INNYIDEFKHIKFN

-49 LLYIVNKHGDKLKYH
+49 LLYIVNKYGMKLKYH

-118 VSNELIETQGALNN
+118 VSNELIETQAELNN
-132 PDNAKYQKFQSLDEA
+132 PNNTKYKKFQRLNESE
-147 GQETLKQI
+147 QETLKQI

-164 RNKDKNAAI
+164 TNKDKNTAT
-173 FKTAFNTIVDN
+173 FRTAFQEIVDSSM
-184 DLMSNVGQFKDIIKA
+184 MSNVGQFKDIIKA

-222 YDNTQN
+222 YDSTQN
-228 NDSLHRMKISHDTL
+228 NDSLHRMKVSHETL
-242 LEYGFKIVDR
+242 LEYGLKIVDK

-280 KIINSLSMYSQ
+280 KIINLLSMYSE

-298 IGYFGDTAQNIYDT
+298 IGYFGDTAQNIYDI

-325 VSVDKRFN
+325 VSVNKRFN

-348 NDHIEQTSIYE
+348 NDHIEQISIYE
-359 DDDCGSVEFYQGSE
+359 DDDCGSVKFYQGSE
-373 DKINDFITKCKVDL
+373 DKINDFITQCRIDL

-414 YNSFKRTTLYSGLNY
+414 YNSFKDTSLYSGVNY
-429 STLNT
+429 QALNT

-440 VTKLGDVQNL
+440 KTKLGVIQN
-450 IYKIIELQQSL
+450 IFYKIIELQQLL
-461 VNPKKPLSDIV
+461 VNPKTPISDML

-479 FNFKELFNLI
+479 FNFKELFDLI

-505 SIFNNYEESETK
+505 SIFNNYENSETK
-517 GYKKKVEDVFKEIDT
+517 GYKKKVEDIFKEIDT
-532 CSFENLVSFIL
+532 YTLENLVSYIL
-543 EKLYRDIDDE
+543 EKLYRDIGDE
-553 QLDDAKSKIET
+553 QLEESKEKIEI
-564 LLSISMIEYIKW
+564 LLSIPISEYIKW

-583 EIQDVIYHTYHAT
+583 EKQDIIYHTYHGT

-610 RFGQA
+610 KFGKET

-625 NIGDESTKN
+625 NSGDENTKN

-654 ATSFRSGIETI
+654 VSSFRNGIESI
-665 FGNVQEYITEEVI
+665 FGNIYIYE
-678 NNG
+678 

>member
-6 PSPELLEEEKQIQIT
+6 PKTELLEEEKQIQVT
-21 INNYIDQFKHIKFN
+21 INNYIDEFKHIKFN

-49 LLYIVNKHGDKLKYH
+49 LLYIVNKYGMKLKYH

-95 IHERVWELI
+95 IHERIWELI

-118 VSNELIETQGALNN
+118 VSNELIETQATLNN
-132 PDNAKYQKFQSLDEA
+132 PDIVKYKKFQDLDEA
-147 GQETLKQI
+147 NQETLRQI

-164 RNKDKNAAI
+164 KNKDKNAAT
-173 FKTAFNTIVDN
+173 FKTAFQGIVDSSM
-184 DLMSNVGQFKDIIKA
+184 MSNVGQFKDIIKA
-199 IYKIENFQICLEKI
+199 IYKISNYQICLTKI
-213 VANEYKSVI
+213 DTKEYKTVV
-222 YDNTQN
+222 YDSKQNT
-228 NDSLHRMKISHDTL
+228 DSLHRMKVSHETL
-242 LEYGFKIVDR
+242 LEYGLKIVDK

-262 KFPYILIDEY
+262 KFPYILVDEY

-280 KIINSLSMYSQ
+280 KIINLLSMYSE

-298 IGYFGDTAQNIYDT
+298 IGYFGDTAQNIYDI

-325 VSVDKRFN
+325 VSVNKRFN

-348 NDHIEQTSIYE
+348 NDHIEQISIYE
-359 DDDCGSVEFYQGSE
+359 DDDCGSVKFYQGSE
-373 DKINDFITKCKVDL
+373 DKINDFITQCRIDL

-414 YNSFKRTTLYSGLNY
+414 YNSFKDTSLYSGVNY
-429 STLNT
+429 QALNT

-440 VTKLGDVQNL
+440 KTKLGVIQN
-450 IYKIIELQQSL
+450 IFYKIIELQQLL
-461 VNPKKPLSDIV
+461 VNPKTPISDML

-479 FNFKELFNLI
+479 FNFKELFDLI

-505 SIFNNYEESETK
+505 SIFNNYENSETK
-517 GYKKKVEDVFKEIDT
+517 GYKKKVEDIFKEIDT
-532 CSFENLVSFIL
+532 YTLENLVSYIL
-543 EKLYRDIDDE
+543 EKLYRDIGDE
-553 QLDDAKSKIET
+553 QLEESKEKIEI
-564 LLSISMIEYIKW
+564 LLSIPISEYIKW

-583 EIQDVIYHTYHAT
+583 EKQDIIYHTYHGT

-610 RFGQA
+610 KFGKET

-625 NIGDESTKN
+625 NSGDENTKN

-654 ATSFRSGIETI
+654 VSSFRNGIESI
-665 FGNVQEYITEEVI
+665 FGNIYIYE
-678 NNG
+678 

>member
-6 PSPELLEEEKQIQIT
+6 PIPELLEEETRIQVT
-21 INNYIDQFKHIKFN
+21 INSYIDEFKHIKFN

-49 LLYIVNKHGDKLKYH
+49 LLYIVKNYANHLKYH

-79 EIKERIGNSSL
+79 EIKERIGNSTL

-118 VSNELIETQGALNN
+118 VSNELIKTLAALNN
-132 PDNAKYQKFQSLDEA
+132 PDNTKYQKFQNLDEA
-147 GQETLKQI
+147 GQETLKQR
-155 LLDNRELYY
+155 LLENRELYY
-164 RNKDKNAAI
+164 KNKDKKADQFRLAYNQ
-173 FKTAFNTIVDN
+173 IVDD
-184 DLMSNVGQFKDIIKA
+184 DLMTSVGKFIDIIKA
-199 IYKIENFQICLEKI
+199 IYKINDYQICLEKI
-213 VANEYKSVI
+213 AAKEYKSVV
-222 YDNTQN
+222 YDSKQN

-242 LEYGFKIVDR
+242 LEYGLKIIDR

-262 KFPYILIDEY
+262 KFPYILVDEY

-280 KIINSLSMYSQ
+280 KIINLLARYSE
-291 QINYNLF
+291 QINFNLF

-317 IDEIHPNL
+317 INEVHPNL

-333 RRSAK
+333 RRSAR
-338 QVIEVINKIR
+338 QVIDVINKIR
-348 NDHIEQTSIYE
+348 NDHIEQISIYE

-373 DKINDFITKCKVDL
+373 DRINDFISKCTEDL

-399 LKNELVAKYNGFENI
+399 LKNELVAKYNEFENI
-414 YNSFKRTTLYSGLNY
+414 YNSFNETSLYSGLNY
-429 STLNT
+429 QALNT

-440 VTKLGDVQNL
+440 ITKLGYVQNL
-450 IYKIIELQQSL
+450 FYKIIELQQSL
-461 VNPKKPLSDIV
+461 INSKTPISSIV

-479 FNFKELFNLI
+479 FNFKELFDLI

-505 SIFNNYEESETK
+505 AMFNTYEDNETK

-532 CSFENLVSFIL
+532 YSIENLVSFML
-543 EKLYRDIDDE
+543 EKLYKDIDDE
-553 QLDDAKSKIET
+553 KLDDAKNNIDT
-564 LLSISMIEYIKW
+564 LLSINITEYIKW
-576 FEFVNRV
+576 FEFVNRI
-583 EIQDVIYHTYHAT
+583 EKNDVIYHTYHAT
-596 KGLEFDNVLVIMEN
+596 KGLEFDNVLVVMEN
-610 RFGQA
+610 KFGRE
-615 NKFSNFFSNP
+615 NKFSNFFNNP
-625 NIGDESTKN
+625 NAGDENTKN

-644 KNLKIFYLDD
+644 KNLRIFYLDD
-654 ATSFRSGIETI
+654 VTNFNDGIESI
-665 FGNVQEYITEEVI
+665 FGNVLNYNI
-678 NNG
+678 